1 MFGGLS
7 VRVIIVIV
15 GLATSFCSGWYV
27 NQLAWEKKHAAELFS
42 LSEKTKAIQNTIE
55 VSYVIERNKKDEEIR
70 NLNKRLNDAL
80 SGLRD
85 RPSLNANPTAEPS
98 LATKGCY
105 PTELFREYAEYII
118 KESVR
123 ADEVRIAYI
132 ELYNDYQ
139 NIRNAL
145 GQ

>member
-1 MFGGLS
+1 MFGGLN
-7 VRVIIVIV
+7 VRFIISIV
-15 GLATSFCSGWYV
+15 GLTAAFCSGWYV

-42 LSEKTKAIQNTIE
+42 ISEKTKAIQNTIE

-70 NLNKRLNDAL
+70 NLNKRLADAL

-85 RPSLNANPTAEPS
+85 RPSLNSNPTTQPS

-105 PTELFREYAEYII
+105 PTELFREYAEFII
-118 KESVR
+118 QESSR
-123 ADEVRIAYI
+123 ADEIRIAYI
-132 ELYNDYQ
+132 ELYNDYT
-139 NIRNAL
+139 NIRKAL